1 MIADRALLFDL
12 DGTLTDNYAGIAASI
27 RYALSR
33 LDAQMPCDAT
43 LKSCVGPPLRESFA
57 RLLGN
62 GDPTRVES
70 AIVHY
75 RERFAD
81 IGWRENIIY
90 DGVADLLA
98 ALAATGQRLFVCT
111 AKPKIFARRIVT
123 HFGIAP
129 CFRGVYGAD
138 LAGAFDDKAV
148 LLRHAL
154 DREQLVAG
162 DAIMIGDHGNDIRA
176 AHENGLRA
184 IGVLWGYG
192 SREELADADALAV
205 DTRGLAR
212 LLTGEIE
219 TRTATIRGAQ
229 SSEYL

>member
-1 MIADRALLFDL
+1 MIGDRALLFDL
-12 DGTLTDNYAGIAASI
+12 DGTLTDNYTGIAASI

-33 LDAQMPCDAT
+33 LDAPIPSDST
-43 LKSCVGPPLRESFA
+43 LKSCVGPRLRESFA

-62 GDPTRVES
+62 GDPIRVES

-81 IGWRENIIY
+81 IGWRENMIY

-111 AKPKIFARRIVT
+111 AKPEIFARRIVT

-129 CFRGVYGAD
+129 CFHGVYGAD
-138 LAGAFDDKAV
+138 LSGAFDDKAV
-148 LLRHAL
+148 LLRRAL
-154 DREQLVAG
+154 DREQFRAG

-176 AHENGLRA
+176 AHENGLCA

-205 DTRGLAR
+205 DTRDLAR
-212 LLTGEIE
+212 LLAGEID
-219 TRTATIRGAQ
+219 TRTATMRAAQ
-229 SSEYL
+229 SSKYL